1 MSPWHPR
8 EGDLERAMTQT
19 EVLRADQRPQWCE
32 VRQRLIDEGLAPED
46 AVLAWWNTEGQNL
59 MGGIMGTRD
68 GRVFDFLVTYGYDR
82 DGRQIAE
89 DVGWLNSWKE
99 ITPERIELT
108 SSGLPNSWLQAAT
121 ISQIVLESESN
132 SRP

>member
-1 MSPWHPR
+1 
-8 EGDLERAMTQT
+8 
-19 EVLRADQRPQWCE
+19 